1 MGLLLLSANW
11 FTTLVAQSLPSI
23 TQTFM
28 QLQITWQPDSAM
40 YMDTM
45 EREKLKLILNK
56 FNIGTELLL
65 LSITQTLSQLI
76 ITWQQNMATD
86 LDILERGKL
95 RLIPNFLFML
105 FLMLIFIHL

>member
-23 TQTFM
+23 TQTFK
-28 QLQITWQPDSAM
+28 QPQITWQPDSAM

-45 EREKLKLILNK
+45 ERGKLKLILNL
-56 FNIGTELLL
+56 FTMPMELLL
-65 LSITQTLSQLI
+65 LTMLPTTMQQLLTLPPRVSF
-76 ITWQQNMATD
+76 T
-86 LDILERGKL
+86 EREKL

-105 FLMLIFIHL
+105 FLTLIFIHL